1 MKGISVPSNSGLG
14 EVVCVAPTGDRCGE
28 GVLWHPDEEAVYWTD
43 INRFLIHRWTPRDA
57 CVRSWF
63 FDEPVTAVLLTDSS
77 ETLVVVLGS
86 GVILWEPRSD
96 ARSEPFFRLEN
107 WPRVRLNDAGVDPWG
122 SLWVG
127 SMRNNV
133 NADGSAG
140 EVGGTDGALYRIDPD
155 GAAKECLRGI
165 GISNTIV
172 WSPDRTQFYFA
183 DSLEDSIDVF
193 EFDHGELKNPRP
205 FLKNFGRGAPDG
217 STVDSEGYV
226 WNCRYGGGCI
236 VRVAP
241 SGAIDRLVE
250 MPTPNITN
258 CTFGGDGFKTL
269 YITTA
274 ALGASPGDR
283 FAGGLFAM
291 KTDVAGQTESRFQ
304 R

>member
-1 MKGISVPSNSGLG
+1 MKVSGLSNSGLG

-43 INRFLIHRWTPRDA
+43 INRFLIHRWTPGDS

-77 ETLVVVLGS
+77 ENLVVVLGS
-86 GVILWEPRSD
+86 GVILWEPHSD

-107 WPRVRLNDAGVDPWG
+107 WPSVRLNDAGVDPWG

-155 GAAKECLRGI
+155 DKATECLRNI
-165 GISNTIV
+165 GLSNTIV
-172 WSPDRTQFYFA
+172 WSPDRSQFYFA
-183 DSLEDSIDVF
+183 DSLADSIDVS

-217 STVDSEGYV
+217 SAVDSEGYL
-226 WNCRYGGGCI
+226 WNCRYGGACI

-241 SGAIDRLVE
+241 SGAIDRIVE
-250 MPTPNITN
+250 MPTANITN
-258 CTFGGDGFKTL
+258 CTFGGDGLKTL

-274 ALGASPGDR
+274 AFGASPGDR

-291 KTDVAGQTESRFQ
+291 QTDVAGQTENRFQ

>member
-1 MKGISVPSNSGLG
+1 MKVSGLSNSGLG

-96 ARSEPFFRLEN
+96 ARSEAFFRLEN

-155 GAAKECLRGI
+155 GKATECLRGI

-291 KTDVAGQTESRFQ
+291 QTDVAGQKESRFQ

>member
-1 MKGISVPSNSGLG
+1 MKASALSNSEMD
-14 EVVCVAPTGDRCGE
+14 EVICVAPTGDRCGE

-43 INRFLIHRWTPRDA
+43 INRFLIHRWNPRDA
-57 CVRSWF
+57 CVRTWF
-63 FDEPVTAVLLTDSS
+63 FDEPVTTVLLTERT

-86 GVILWEPRSD
+86 GVILWEPGSD
-96 ARSEPFFRLEN
+96 IRSEPLFRLEN
-107 WPRVRLNDAGVDPWG
+107 WPRVRLNDAGIDPRG
-122 SLWVG
+122 SLWIG

-140 EVGGTDGALYRIDPD
+140 AVGGTDGALYRIDPD
-155 GAAKECLRGI
+155 GTARECLRGI
-165 GISNTIV
+165 GIANTIA
-172 WSPDRTQFYFA
+172 WSPDQTQFYFA
-183 DSLEDSIDVF
+183 DSLADSIDVF
-193 EFDHGELKNPRP
+193 EFDSGVLKNPRP
-205 FLKNFGRGAPDG
+205 FLKGFGRGAPDG
-217 STVDSEGYV
+217 SAVDSEGYL
-226 WNCRYGGGCI
+226 WNCRYGGACI

-241 SGAIDRLVE
+241 SGAINRVVE

-258 CTFGGDGFKTL
+258 CVFGGDGLKTL

-291 KTDVAGQTESRFQ
+291 KTDVAGQKEDRFQ

>member
-1 MKGISVPSNSGLG
+1 MKVSGLSYSGLG
-14 EVVCVAPTGDRCGE
+14 DVVCVAPTGDRCGE
-28 GVLWHPDEEAVYWTD
+28 GVLWHPDEQAVYWTD
-43 INRFLIHRWTPRDA
+43 INRFLIHRWTPRDS

-77 ETLVVVLGS
+77 ETLAVVLGS

-96 ARSEPFFRLEN
+96 ARGKPFFSLEN
-107 WPRVRLNDAGVDPWG
+107 WPTVRLNDAGVDPWG
-122 SLWVG
+122 ALWVG

-133 NADGSAG
+133 NADGSVG

-155 GAAKECLRGI
+155 GAAKECLRDI

-183 DSLEDSIDVF
+183 DSLADSIDVY
-193 EFDHGELKNPRP
+193 EFDHGELKNPLP

-217 STVDSEGYV
+217 STVDSEGCL
-226 WNCRYGGGCI
+226 WNCRYGGACI

-241 SGAIDRLVE
+241 GGAIDRIVE
-250 MPTPNITN
+250 MPTANITN
-258 CTFGGDGFKTL
+258 CTFGGEGLQTL
-269 YITTA
+269 YIATA

-283 FAGGLFAM
+283 LAGGLFAM
-291 KTDVAGQTESRFQ
+291 KTDVAGQMENRF
-304 R
+304 RR